1 MYVTILN
8 FESGKIDV
16 LEIPSSNADDSAELY
31 IEETLNYSLSNCD
44 WMMTAEKPELN
55 FLN

>member
-16 LEIPSSNADDSAELY
+16 LEIPMSNAGDSAELY

-44 WMMTAEKPELN
+44 WMMTPEKPELN

>member
-16 LEIPSSNADDSAELY
+16 LEIPMSNAGDSAELY